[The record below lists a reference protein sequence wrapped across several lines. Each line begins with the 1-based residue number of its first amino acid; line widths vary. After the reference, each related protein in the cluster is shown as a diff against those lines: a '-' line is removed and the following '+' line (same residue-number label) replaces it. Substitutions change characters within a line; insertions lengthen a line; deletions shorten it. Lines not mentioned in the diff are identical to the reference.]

1 VTGRLIVRRDRNNPI
16 GYHHDEVS
24 LELPMKKISLLLP
37 VAALLTANVQAALV
51 LNDSFSYSDGP
62 IVGAPGSPWATHS
75 GTAGQANVVSG
86 QLSLTESESE
96 DVNSAL
102 SGGPYTVASGAVL
115 YSSFT
120 VSFSALP
127 SGGGAYF
134 AHFRDT
140 GTGFRAR
147 VFTST
152 TNAAL
157 GSFRFGIGN
166 SSSATVTSGQ
176 IATDLNLNTT
186 YTVVTRYDVASG
198 LSTIWLNPTA
208 ETDPSVTASDTPGTI
223 DISSYAFRQS
233 LATGS
238 GMGNLTVDD
247 LRVGTTFAEV
257 VPEPSTIV
265 LLCLGAVGL
274 MSRRLRR

>member
-1 VTGRLIVRRDRNNPI
+1 
-16 GYHHDEVS
+16 
-24 LELPMKKISLLLP
+24 MKKPFLILP
-37 VAALLTANVQAALV
+37 VAALLVTHVQGALV

-62 IVGAPGSPWATHS
+62 IVGASGSSWTTHS

-86 QLSLTESESE
+86 QLSLTEAESE
-96 DVNSAL
+96 DVNTAL
-102 SGGPYTVASGAVL
+102 SGGPYTVASAAVL
-115 YSSFT
+115 YSSYT
-120 VSFSALP
+120 VSFGALP

-152 TNAAL
+152 TNAAP
-157 GSFRFGIGN
+157 GSFRLGIGN
-166 SSSATVTSGQ
+166 SSGATATSGQ
-176 IATDLNLNTT
+176 IGVDLSLNTT

-198 LSTIWLNPTA
+198 LSTIWLNPVA
-208 ETDPSVTASDTPGTI
+208 ETDPGVTASDAPGLI
-223 DISSYAFRQS
+223 DISSYGFRQS

-238 GMGNLTVDD
+238 GMGTLTVDD

-257 VPEPSTIV
+257 VPEPSTIA
-265 LLCLGAVGL
+265 LLCLGAVAL
-274 MSRRLRR
+274 LARRFRR

>member
-1 VTGRLIVRRDRNNPI
+1 MKTNLLI
-16 GYHHDEVS
+16 
-24 LELPMKKISLLLP
+24 LP
-37 VAALLTANVQAALV
+37 VALLLAANAEAALV
-51 LNDSFSYSDGP
+51 LDESFSYPDGP
-62 IVGAPGSPWATHS
+62 IVGAPGSTWTTHS
-75 GTAGQANVVSG
+75 GTAGQANVASG

-96 DVNSAL
+96 DVNAPL

-127 SGGGAYF
+127 SGGGGYF

-147 VFTST
+147 VFAST
-152 TNAAL
+152 TNAAP

-166 SSSATVTSGQ
+166 SSGATATSGQ
-176 IATDLNLNTT
+176 IVTDVSLNTP
-186 YTVVTRYDVASG
+186 YTIVTRYDVASG
-198 LSTIWLNPTA
+198 SSTIWLNPTA
-208 ETDPSVTASDTPGTI
+208 ETDSNVTASDAPGAI

-238 GMGNLTVDD
+238 GMGTLTVDN
-247 LRVGTTFAEV
+247 LKVGTTFAEV
-257 VPEPSTIV
+257 VPEPSTFA
-265 LLCLGAVGL
+265 LLSLGVAGL
-274 MSRRLRR
+274 LARRFRR